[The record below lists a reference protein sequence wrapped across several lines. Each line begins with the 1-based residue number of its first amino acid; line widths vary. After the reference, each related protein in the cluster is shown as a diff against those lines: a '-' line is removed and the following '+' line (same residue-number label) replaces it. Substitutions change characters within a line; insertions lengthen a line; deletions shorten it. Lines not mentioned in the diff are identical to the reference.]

1 MCGLCSL
8 VPVAVLIIADQ
19 LIAQLDDRCNFICIS
34 DALASLA
41 LMIETGDWQF
51 RMLDSSQSIWSP

>member
-8 VPVAVLIIADQ
+8 VPVAVPIIADQ
-19 LIAQLDDRCNFICIS
+19 LIAQLDDRCNFIWIS

-41 LMIETGDWQF
+41 LIVITD
-51 RMLDSSQSIWSP
+51 